1 MSKALSFHPPLGEL
15 SDTAQLMPDKVL
27 KRLVP
32 LVIVVLFAAAAYW
45 FYQQR
50 QQEQDGVLQLY
61 GNVDIREVDLA
72 FNNSEH
78 IDSLLV
84 EEGDRVARGQLLA
97 TLHSARLQASAD
109 AAEANVASQQAVL
122 ARLQAGS
129 RPEEIRQAQADVR
142 AARARL
148 TNAETTY
155 KRTLSLESAKAASQ
169 QAVDDARAALDA
181 ARADLKVAVE
191 ALELAQVGPRRED
204 IEEAQARLKA
214 EQARLALARQV
225 LKDAALYAP
234 ADGVI
239 RNRLLQPGDMASPQ
253 KPVLTLALNNP
264 VWVRVYVPET
274 LLGQVVPGMPARVG
288 TDSFPGKTYDG
299 WVGFISPTA
308 EFTPKNVETPEL
320 RTRLVYQARVFVCNA
335 GDELRLGMP
344 ATVSLD
350 VENAPDGGRRQGPP
364 DCAE

>member
-1 MSKALSFHPPLGEL
+1 M
-15 SDTAQLMPDKVL
+15 

-32 LVIVVLFAAAAYW
+32 LVILAILAVAGYW
-45 FYQQR
+45 LYQQR
-50 QQEQDGVLQLY
+50 QQEDNGALHLY

-78 IDSLLV
+78 IESLLV
-84 EEGDRVARGQLLA
+84 EEGDRVSRGQLLA
-97 TLHSARLQASAD
+97 TLHSERLQAAVD
-109 AAEANVASQQAVL
+109 TAEATVASQQAVL

-142 AARARL
+142 AAQAHL
-148 TNAETTY
+148 TNAESTY

-169 QAVDDARAALDA
+169 QSVDDARAALDA
-181 ARADLKVAVE
+181 ARADLKVARE
-191 ALELAQVGPRRED
+191 ALELAQVGPRQED
-204 IEEAQARLKA
+204 IDEAQARLKA
-214 EQARLALARQV
+214 EQARLLLAREV

-234 ADGVI
+234 DDGVI

-253 KPVLTLALNNP
+253 KPVLTLALNDP

-274 LLGQVVPGMPARVG
+274 LLGRVVPGIPAAVT
-288 TDSFPGKTYDG
+288 TDSFPDKTYDG

-320 RTRLVYQARVFVCNA
+320 RTRLVYQARVFVCNPA
-335 GDELRLGMP
+335 QELRLGMP
-344 ATVSLD
+344 ATVTLD
-350 VENAPDGGRRQGPP
+350 VDRQPAESRQQRPP

>member
-1 MSKALSFHPPLGEL
+1 M
-15 SDTAQLMPDKVL
+15 

-32 LVIVVLFAAAAYW
+32 LVILAILAVAGYW
-45 FYQQR
+45 LYQQR
-50 QQEQDGVLQLY
+50 QQEDNGALHLY

-78 IDSLLV
+78 IESLLV
-84 EEGDRVARGQLLA
+84 EEGDRVSRGQLLA
-97 TLHSARLQASAD
+97 TLHSDRLQAAVD
-109 AAEANVASQQAVL
+109 TAEATVASQQAVL

-142 AARARL
+142 AAQAHL
-148 TNAETTY
+148 TNAESTY

-169 QAVDDARAALDA
+169 QSVDDARAALDA
-181 ARADLKVAVE
+181 ARADLKVARE
-191 ALELAQVGPRRED
+191 ALELAQVGPRQED
-204 IEEAQARLKA
+204 IDEAQARLKA
-214 EQARLALARQV
+214 EQARLLLAREV

-234 ADGVI
+234 DDGVI

-253 KPVLTLALNNP
+253 KPVLTLALNDP

-274 LLGQVVPGMPARVG
+274 LLGRVVPGIPAAVT
-288 TDSFPGKTYDG
+288 TDSFPDKTYDG

-320 RTRLVYQARVFVCNA
+320 RTRLVYQARVFVCNPA
-335 GDELRLGMP
+335 QELRLGMP
-344 ATVSLD
+344 ATVTLD
-350 VENAPDGGRRQGPP
+350 VDRQPAESRQQRPP

>member
-1 MSKALSFHPPLGEL
+1 M
-15 SDTAQLMPDKVL
+15 

-32 LVIVVLFAAAAYW
+32 LVILAILAVAGYW
-45 FYQQR
+45 LYQQR
-50 QQEQDGVLQLY
+50 QQEDNGALHLY

-78 IDSLLV
+78 VESLLV
-84 EEGDRVARGQLLA
+84 EEGDRVSRGQLLA
-97 TLHSARLQASAD
+97 TLHSDRLQAAVD
-109 AAEANVASQQAVL
+109 TAEATVASQQAVL

-142 AARARL
+142 AAQAHL
-148 TNAETTY
+148 INAESTY

-169 QAVDDARAALDA
+169 QSVDDARAALDA
-181 ARADLKVAVE
+181 ARADLKVARE
-191 ALELAQVGPRRED
+191 ALELAQVGPRQED
-204 IEEAQARLKA
+204 IDEAQARLKA
-214 EQARLALARQV
+214 EQARLLLAREV
-225 LKDAALYAP
+225 LEDAALYAP
-234 ADGVI
+234 DDGVI

-253 KPVLTLALNNP
+253 KPVLTLALNDP

-274 LLGQVVPGMPARVG
+274 LLGRVVPGIPAAVT
-288 TDSFPGKTYDG
+288 TDSFPDKTYDG

-320 RTRLVYQARVFVCNA
+320 RTRLVYQARVFVCNPA
-335 GDELRLGMP
+335 QELRLGMP
-344 ATVSLD
+344 ATVTLD
-350 VENAPDGGRRQGPP
+350 VDRQPAESRQQRPP

>member
-1 MSKALSFHPPLGEL
+1 M
-15 SDTAQLMPDKVL
+15 

-32 LVIVVLFAAAAYW
+32 LVILAILAVAGYW
-45 FYQQR
+45 LYQQR
-50 QQEQDGVLQLY
+50 QQEDNGALHLY

-78 IDSLLV
+78 IESLLV
-84 EEGDRVARGQLLA
+84 EEGDRVSRGQLLA
-97 TLHSARLQASAD
+97 TLHSDRLQAAVD
-109 AAEANVASQQAVL
+109 TAEATVASQQAVL

-142 AARARL
+142 AAQAHL
-148 TNAETTY
+148 TNAESTY

-169 QAVDDARAALDA
+169 QSVDDARAALDA
-181 ARADLKVAVE
+181 ARADLKVARE
-191 ALELAQVGPRRED
+191 ALELAQAGPRQED
-204 IEEAQARLKA
+204 IDEAQARLKA
-214 EQARLALARQV
+214 EQARLLLAREV

-234 ADGVI
+234 DDGVI

-253 KPVLTLALNNP
+253 KPVLTLALNDP

-274 LLGQVVPGMPARVG
+274 LLGRVVPGIPAAVT
-288 TDSFPGKTYDG
+288 TDSFPDKTYDG

-320 RTRLVYQARVFVCNA
+320 RTRLVYQARVFVCNPA
-335 GDELRLGMP
+335 QELRLGMP
-344 ATVSLD
+344 ATVTLD
-350 VENAPDGGRRQGPP
+350 VDRQPAESRQQRPP

>member
-1 MSKALSFHPPLGEL
+1 M
-15 SDTAQLMPDKVL
+15 

-32 LVIVVLFAAAAYW
+32 LVILAILAVAGYW
-45 FYQQR
+45 LYQQR
-50 QQEQDGVLQLY
+50 QQEDNGALHLY

-78 IDSLLV
+78 IESLLV
-84 EEGDRVARGQLLA
+84 EEGDRVSRGQLLA
-97 TLHSARLQASAD
+97 TLHSERLQAAVD
-109 AAEANVASQQAVL
+109 TAEATVASQQAVL

-142 AARARL
+142 AAQAHL
-148 TNAETTY
+148 TNAESTY

-169 QAVDDARAALDA
+169 QSVDDARAALDA
-181 ARADLKVAVE
+181 ARADLKVARE
-191 ALELAQVGPRRED
+191 ALELAQVGPRQED
-204 IEEAQARLKA
+204 IDEAQARLKA
-214 EQARLALARQV
+214 EQARLLLAREV

-234 ADGVI
+234 DDGVI

-253 KPVLTLALNNP
+253 KPVLTLALNDP

-274 LLGQVVPGMPARVG
+274 LLGRVLPGMPAAVT
-288 TDSFPGKTYDG
+288 TDSFPDKTYDG

-320 RTRLVYQARVFVCNA
+320 RTRLVYQARVFVCNPA
-335 GDELRLGMP
+335 QELRLGMP
-344 ATVSLD
+344 ATVTLD
-350 VENAPDGGRRQGPP
+350 VDRQPAESRQQRPP

>member
-1 MSKALSFHPPLGEL
+1 
-15 SDTAQLMPDKVL
+15 MPDKKL

-32 LVIVVLFAAAAYW
+32 LVVLVLVAGGSYW
-45 FYQQR
+45 LYRQR
-50 QQEQDGVLQLY
+50 PHDENGLLRLY

-78 IDSLLV
+78 IDDLLV

-97 TLHSARLQASAD
+97 TLHSERLQAEAD

-142 AARARL
+142 AAQARL

-155 KRTLSLESAKAASQ
+155 RRTLSLESAKAASQ

-181 ARADLKVAVE
+181 ARADLKVARE

-214 EQARLALARQV
+214 EQARLALAREV
-225 LKDAALYAP
+225 LKDASLFAP

-239 RNRLLQPGDMASPQ
+239 RSRLLQPGDMASPQ

-264 VWVRVYVPET
+264 LWVRVYVPET
-274 LLGQVVPGMPARVG
+274 RLGQVVPGMPARVS
-288 TDSFPGKTYDG
+288 TDSFPDKSYTG
-299 WVGFISPTA
+299 WVGFVSPTA

-320 RTRLVYQARVFVCNA
+320 RTRLVYQARVFVCNPSQ
-335 GDELRLGMP
+335 ELRLGMP
-344 ATVSLD
+344 ATVTLD
-350 VENAPDGGRRQGPP
+350 VSQAPADGRQQPPP